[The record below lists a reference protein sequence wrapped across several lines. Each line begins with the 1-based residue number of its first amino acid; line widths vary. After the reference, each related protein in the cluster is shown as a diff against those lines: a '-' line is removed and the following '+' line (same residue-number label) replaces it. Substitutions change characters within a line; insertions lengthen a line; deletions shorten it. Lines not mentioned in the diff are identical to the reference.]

1 MESQNFTSQAT
12 KDTFSI
18 TSEINCDSENLI
30 YLYTCNI
37 CQIQY
42 IGETKNSLKERA
54 NAHRSQIMCKDS
66 NHPLYKHLVSNPISH
81 SIDTSITHD
90 DTHFT
95 LTPIELIKD
104 LGEPLLN
111 TFERLKRESY
121 WMVLIGTIKPYGL
134 AAKIIKKH
142 YKKLQNDDEF
152 DVFDFDVITAYSRH
166 KNISDY
172 LVHSKLSWIITHRY
186 P

>member
-1 MESQNFTSQAT
+1 M
-12 KDTFSI
+12 
-18 TSEINCDSENLI
+18 
-30 YLYTCNI
+30 YTCYI

-54 NAHRSQIMCKDS
+54 NAHRSQIMCEDS

-104 LGEPLLN
+104 SGEPLLN

-121 WMVLIGTIKPYGL
+121 WMVLIGTVKPVTRGHLKKCPYMTGVPSSQVHFNVKVYFGSQKMQFRHPNLDILVSPRHRFYCTIKPYGL
-134 AAKIIKKH
+134 NT
-142 YKKLQNDDEF
+142 LE
-152 DVFDFDVITAYSRH
+152 
-166 KNISDY
+166 ISTTIQENFAICGPI
-172 LVHSKLSWIITHRY
+172 L
-186 P
+186 